1 MHEASLM
8 KTALDLALSQ
18 AAAQGARRVHRLG
31 MRVGDLSGVVP
42 DALQFAFEALSLG
55 SAAEGARL
63 DIERVAPRYACDT
76 CGAEFDPAEELLPEC
91 PHCGALGGRLCRG
104 LELELTSLEIS

>member
-8 KTALDLALSQ
+8 KSALDLAFNQVQ
-18 AAAQGARRVHRLG
+18 AAGARRIHRLYL
-31 MRVGDLSGVVP
+31 RVGALSGVVP
-42 DALQFAFEALSLG
+42 EALQFAFQALSAG
-55 SAAEGARL
+55 GPAEGAVL
-63 DIERVAPRYACDT
+63 HIEPVPPGFQCQT
-76 CGAEFDPAEELLPEC
+76 CGAEFAPEDERPAC